1 MNGQS
6 VENMTVSKHAC
17 KIQFT
22 INIVVVLI
30 KNNHDK
36 ELSTPVGVLQ

>member
-22 INIVVVLI
+22 NVVVLI
-30 KNNHDK
+30 KNNHDN
-36 ELSTPVGVLQ
+36 ELSTPVGVFQ

>member
-22 INIVVVLI
+22 NVVVLI
-30 KNNHDK
+30 KNNNDN
-36 ELSTPVGVLQ
+36 ELSTPAGVFQ